1 VIIPVKKILLILS
14 TLWLFGCQSNI
25 ASLDAVWEKEN
36 SEIFKSI
43 GVREYTGLTKE
54 QAVNAM
60 VIAFQR
66 LDLIVDS
73 SDFRTGLLSG
83 SATAPKPLTQ
93 EEFEIV
99 KSVEDAR
106 ARQHVMLLVWS
117 LTGFESKFNVIFLD
131 IPNGVQVSLRARLNY
146 KAYRNDR
153 IPISNFPPKATEI
166 AIKKVWNEFE
176 KVEFIQRATLK
187 KK

>member
-1 VIIPVKKILLILS
+1 MRKIILIISALF
-14 TLWLFGCQSNI
+14 LFGCQSQI
-25 ASLDAVWEKEN
+25 ASLDSVWEKEN
-36 SEIFKSI
+36 SEIFKRI

-73 SDFRTGLLSG
+73 SDFRTGLLAG
-83 SATAPKPLTQ
+83 SATAPKPLTH

-99 KSVEDAR
+99 KTVEDAR
-106 ARQHVMLLVWS
+106 VRQHLILFVWS

-131 IPNGVQVSLRARLNY
+131 VPNGVQVSLRARLNY

-166 AIKKVWNEFE
+166 AINKIWNEFE
-176 KVEFIQRATLK
+176 KVEFIQKATLK

>member
-1 VIIPVKKILLILS
+1 MEMHFDFLKVKIVFSNTYNQNHLINHNFFYKFKIF
-14 TLWLFGCQSNI
+14 W
-25 ASLDAVWEKEN
+25 
-36 SEIFKSI
+36 
-43 GVREYTGLTKE
+43 
-54 QAVNAM
+54 
-60 VIAFQR
+60 

-73 SDFRTGLLSG
+73 SDFRTGLLAG
-83 SATAPKPLTQ
+83 SATAPKPLTH

-99 KSVEDAR
+99 KTVEDAR
-106 ARQHVMLLVWS
+106 VRQHLILFVWS

-131 IPNGVQVSLRARLNY
+131 VPNGVQVSLRARLNY

-166 AIKKVWNEFE
+166 AINKIWNEFE
-176 KVEFIQRATLK
+176 KVEFIQKATLK